1 MKSEP
6 EHSDDDSFATDAEFP
21 PFVEAVPVRRA
32 PAGNRSDD
40 VSADVWRAASN
51 PGRGERSEFAERLS
65 PVLDRLG
72 HWVIEREIG
81 RGGMGIV
88 YAAVHEDT
96 KVHAALK
103 FLPATGGLDQRRL
116 DRFRQEAEIIQRL
129 AHPNIVRLHSVEHV
143 AGHHFLV
150 MQLIDGI
157 SLDRVVGSISTHNS
171 SSART
176 TIERD
181 QRPSQSKDSSSAAN
195 DEWLNEKLFG
205 QGQDRFRYIATL
217 IQQAAQAMSYA
228 HSQRVVHRDVKPSNL
243 LVDRNDVL
251 WIADFGLA
259 QIQGEHGLTATG
271 DLLGTLRYM
280 SPEQAMASRVTVDH
294 RTDVYSLGA
303 TLYELLCGDAAF
315 QADDR
320 KELLRQVLFDEPT
333 ALKKKDADIPVPL
346 QIIAEKAMRKDP
358 RQRYSTAGEMA
369 DDLFRYLSDS
379 PIRARPMR
387 FWEPALRWCR
397 RNPALAV
404 SLLTVVTLIVVLA
417 AGRFIYIELDQ
428 RHEQTLTLLQR
439 TASAERESQ
448 AFARLR
454 DVARYRQTGLAGLR
468 DRMTLLELDAN
479 SLSESAKTEL
489 RNEWLSCMARA
500 DWSFTRSIPCASPIA
515 ALDPSGEFLAEL
527 ADPAGAQQICI
538 RSLANPS
545 SSTLCAPAGFDIKAI
560 WFSRAGKF
568 LVATD
573 LQGNWQIFR
582 TRDGFKLFDIPQLAL
597 GCDLSDA
604 TEQIVF
610 WHVTPVVML
619 ATLNG
624 DVSTPPFQTFD
635 LTSPASFVRFS
646 PDGSRLAMLDRPG
659 SSKLTLMN
667 TSDGRVTG
675 VQPAHQALILAW
687 SPDGQLIAMPN
698 QSGNITIREVVSSR
712 IVSTLSSNESVISG
726 ITWHPSGNYLI
737 TTSWAG
743 ETLLRHVWTGRTL
756 IRSHESLDAIAFS
769 EDGQRIGWQFQS
781 GSMKIAEWSPGH
793 VIDLP
798 WNSQNHT
805 ELPAGI
811 CIHPDGR
818 LATVYSL
825 AGCQLFDLETASVL
839 HRIPLEGTLAAEFS
853 DAGDSL
859 VVLTR
864 TAAMHWPIRNGVG
877 EDTVE
882 FSMGPPLKV
891 PVPSLQNGV
900 IAAGGRT
907 ALVRTT
913 AVADRLT
920 LLQLSDGAEL
930 WQAGESAPGLDV
942 ARPGPFAVRRG
953 WRASQAEVYDF
964 RTGNKLAVLHVGFGA
979 VPSASPDSKYF
990 VSTSLHQ
997 LQFWNPQTWQP
1008 LDAIPLDAPVVGAN
1022 AMFHPLESLMVVRL
1036 MPSRLGLIDPATRNV
1051 IARIDELQDYWN
1063 TGNAFSAD
1071 GEYFTELSGD
1081 PGGARGWKLGRMRRT
1096 LAQHG
1101 LDWGRTDSAATQNST
1116 TPPSADATAR
1126 PLVVRLKVTDAVQPG
1141 PGDSLRSAR
1150 DELQATPSDPRLQ
1163 NMVAWRLLLAPA
1175 ELRNDIEALELARFC
1190 NAAVSDSAAYRNTL
1204 GLACYRNGLYAEAEQ
1219 LLLKNLR
1226 TSRPEDLTLDLI
1238 ILSMI
1243 AWCNHQSAASDAF
1256 LTWAENN
1263 FAEHPPADEVGLN
1276 EIQRLFVEREDL
1288 TQKTDCGSH
1297 KCSHLAP
1304 SR

>member
-6 EHSDDDSFATDAEFP
+6 EHSAADSSAEDAEFP

-32 PAGNRSDD
+32 PSGNRSDA
-40 VSADVWRAASN
+40 VSADVWRAASSS
-51 PGRGERSEFAERLS
+51 GRTERSEFAERLS
-65 PVLDRLG
+65 PVVDRLG
-72 HWVIEREIG
+72 SWVIEREIG

-88 YAAVHEDT
+88 YAAIHEDT
-96 KVHAALK
+96 EVHAALK
-103 FLPATGGLDQRRL
+103 FLPSTGGLDQRRL

-176 TIERD
+176 AIERD
-181 QRPSQSKDSSSAAN
+181 QRPLQSKDSSSASN
-195 DEWLNEKLFG
+195 EEWLNEKLFG

-217 IQQAAQAMSYA
+217 IQQAAQALSYA
-228 HSQRVVHRDVKPSNL
+228 HSQRVVHRDIKPSNL

-280 SPEQAMASRVTVDH
+280 SPEQAMASRVAVDH

-333 ALKKKDADIPVPL
+333 ALKKKDIDIPVPL
-346 QIIAEKAMRKDP
+346 QIIVEKAMRKDP
-358 RQRYSTAGEMA
+358 RQRFSTAGEMA
-369 DDLFRYLSDS
+369 DDLFRYLTDS

-404 SLLTVVTLIVVLA
+404 SLLTVVTLVVLLA
-417 AGRFIYIELDQ
+417 AGRFIYTELDQ
-428 RHEQTLTLLQR
+428 RHEQTVTLLQR

-468 DRMTLLELDAN
+468 DRMTLLELDAD
-479 SLSESAKTEL
+479 SLSNGAKTEL

-500 DWSFTRSIPCASPIA
+500 DWSFTRSVPCASTIA
-515 ALDPSGEFLAEL
+515 ALSPSGELLAEL
-527 ADPAGAQQICI
+527 ADPAGLQQICI
-538 RSLANPS
+538 RSLADPS
-545 SSTLCAPAGFDIKAI
+545 SAILCGSAGFDVKAI
-560 WFSRAGKF
+560 WFSRAGRF
-568 LVATD
+568 LVTTD
-573 LQGNWQIFR
+573 FLDNWQIFR
-582 TRDGFKLFDIPQLAL
+582 SSDGRKLFDIPQLAL
-597 GCDLSDA
+597 GCDLCDA
-604 TEQIVF
+604 TQKIVF
-610 WHVTPVVML
+610 WHVNPVVMV

-624 DVSTPPFQTFD
+624 DVSTPPWQTFN

-646 PDGSRLAMLDRPG
+646 PDGSQLAVLDRPG
-659 SSKLTLMN
+659 SAKLTLMN

-675 VQPAHQALILAW
+675 SQSAHQANILAW

-698 QSGNITIREVVSSR
+698 QSGNITIREVGSSR

-756 IRSHESLDAIAFS
+756 VRSHESLDAIAFS
-769 EDGQRIGWQFQS
+769 DDGQRIGWQFQS
-781 GSMKIAEWSPGH
+781 GSLKIAEWSPGH
-793 VIDLP
+793 VLDLP
-798 WNSQNHT
+798 WNSQNNL
-805 ELPAGI
+805 ERPAGI
-811 CIHPDGR
+811 CIHPHGR
-818 LATVYSL
+818 LAAVYSL
-825 AGCQLFDLETASVL
+825 AGCQLFDLEIASVL
-839 HRIPLEGTLAAEFS
+839 HRIPLEGALAAEFS
-853 DAGDSL
+853 ETGDSL

-864 TAAMHWPIRNGVG
+864 TAAVHLPIHHSGA
-877 EDTVE
+877 EDSLE
-882 FSMGPPLKV
+882 FSMGPPRTV

-900 IAAGGRT
+900 IATDGRT

-913 AVADRLT
+913 AAADRLT
-920 LLQLSDGAEL
+920 LLQLSDGVEL

-942 ARPGPFAVRRG
+942 ARPGHFAVRRG

-964 RTGNKLAVLHVGFGA
+964 RTGTKLAVLDVGGGS
-979 VPSASPDSKYF
+979 VSSASRDSKYF
-990 VSTSLHQ
+990 VSSSLHQ

-1008 LDAIPLDAPVVGAN
+1008 LDAMPLDAPVVGAN
-1022 AMFHPLESLMVVRL
+1022 AMFHPLESLMAVRL

-1051 IARIDELQDYWN
+1051 IARVDELQDYWN
-1063 TGNAFSAD
+1063 TGNAFSPD

-1081 PGGARGWKLGRMRRT
+1081 PCGARVWNLGRMRRM
-1096 LAQHG
+1096 LARHG
-1101 LDWGRTDSAATQNST
+1101 LDWGQSESAGTKNST

-1126 PLVVRLKVTDAVQPG
+1126 PMVVRLEVIDAVQPG

-1150 DELQATPSDPRLQ
+1150 DELQAAPADPRLQ
-1163 NMVAWRLLLAPA
+1163 NMVAWRLLMAPIG
-1175 ELRNDIEALELARFC
+1175 LRSNTEALELARLC
-1190 NAAVSDSAAYRNTL
+1190 NAAVPDSAANRNTL
-1204 GLACYRNGLYAEAEQ
+1204 GLACYRNGLHAEAEQ

-1226 TSRPEDLTLDLI
+1226 TSRHEDLTLDLI

-1243 AWCNHQSAASDAF
+1243 AWINHQPAASDSF
-1256 LTWAENN
+1256 ITWAENN
-1263 FAEHPPADEVGLN
+1263 FAEHPPADETGRD
-1276 EIQRLFVEREDL
+1276 EILRLFVERADL
-1288 TQKTDCGSH
+1288 TNKSE
-1297 KCSHLAP
+1297 
-1304 SR
+1304 